1 MTLRE
6 NPLMTIEVK
15 EKLVNE
21 ESFEMLKLSQI
32 NPIFALNLLNV
43 IMIVNFV
50 WNAGKKN
57 IGLFHKILLDLNIMF
72 SYMLKN
78 NDTEIAY
85 TLLATVPVHFYEL
98 IAEKGKKCLKNKFN
112 YNSEFLS
119 NDRNPAQIGLVYKEN
134 TIIQL
139 NSMLN
144 EKQTESPNIM
154 YFLKKDVS
162 TELFKT
168 SVLNMPKNYLDLD
181 YKLDFC
187 DFGVT
192 EIDYSFILSDDIKM
206 QENLIFNKVFSN
218 SNTSRFFNSN
228 SSESMLVL
236 NKDKNIFIE
245 IKSKFESKDVITKLI
260 KTSDLFYSAYKN
272 LAFDGIEK
280 KFSRQN
286 IEYYLLYNNKRD
298 EAFSILKELVE
309 EKEEKIEEDKIMN
322 NKNIEKDKI
331 KNTKI
336 IYNSGYVQ
344 IASIVSLQNQI
355 RAMDDKMDKM
365 KEEMIASIEKEKG
378 EMKASLEKE
387 KGEMKASLEKE
398 KGEMKASLE
407 KEKGEMKAS
416 IEKEKGE
423 MKASL
428 EKEKVEMKAS
438 LEKEKGE
445 MKASLEKEKV
455 EMKASLEK
463 EKGEMKAS
471 LEKEKGE
478 MKASLEKEKGE
489 MKASLEKEKGEMKA
503 SLEKEKVEM
512 KASFEKEKEIM
523 KKEMNDSLKNERKS
537 MKEEM
542 EKEMNAKLEIKM
554 KEIQKTLSIQQ
565 KIIEFTLQNKIEL
578 TTIQDI
584 LRKIEPV
591 IDKKLFDFSKIN
603 KKYIKLC
610 SDILQIDNDNTILNS
625 ANKVIGKEL
634 KLQDEKKE
642 FFNLISLLNKKIA
655 ENKFVKSYYEAF
667 KILLTGP
674 NWKSE
679 YTYKNF
685 KSLNVFSTSNF
696 KNIIVQI
703 LQFILVLEY
712 NKELENCFFEATLY
726 YVFEISRTDIG
737 CYNLFYTYQNKND
750 LRKTVSKFIKS
761 LNAQNHES
769 LKE

>member
-1 MTLRE
+1 MTMRE

-72 SYMLKN
+72 SYVLKN

-98 IAEKGKKCLKNKFN
+98 IAEKGKKCLKDKYN
-112 YNSEFLS
+112 YNNEFLS
-119 NDRNPAQIGLVYKEN
+119 NDRNPAQIGLVYQEN
-134 TIIQL
+134 TIVQL

-154 YFLKKDVS
+154 YFLKKDAS

-168 SVLNMPKNYLDLD
+168 SVLNTPKNYLDLD

-187 DFGVT
+187 DFGVK
-192 EIDYSFILSDDIKM
+192 EIDYSFILSDDIKI

-218 SNTSRFFNSN
+218 SNSSRFFDTNSREN
-228 SSESMLVL
+228 IFVL

-245 IKSKFESKDVITKLI
+245 IKSKFESKDVIAKLI

-280 KFSRQN
+280 KFARQN

-365 KEEMIASIEKEKG
+365 KEEMKANLEKEKG
-378 EMKASLEKE
+378 EMKANLEKE

-398 KGEMKASLE
+398 KGEMKAN
-407 KEKGEMKAS
+407 
-416 IEKEKGE
+416 
-423 MKASL
+423 
-428 EKEKVEMKAS
+428 
-438 LEKEKGE
+438 
-445 MKASLEKEKV
+445 
-455 EMKASLEK
+455 LEK

-478 MKASLEKEKGE
+478 SL
-489 MKASLEKEKGEMKA
+489 
-503 SLEKEKVEM
+503 
-512 KASFEKEKEIM
+512 F
-523 KKEMNDSLKNERKS
+523 RK
-537 MKEEM
+537 
-542 EKEMNAKLEIKM
+542 
-554 KEIQKTLSIQQ
+554 
-565 KIIEFTLQNKIEL
+565 
-578 TTIQDI
+578 
-584 LRKIEPV
+584 
-591 IDKKLFDFSKIN
+591 
-603 KKYIKLC
+603 
-610 SDILQIDNDNTILNS
+610 
-625 ANKVIGKEL
+625 
-634 KLQDEKKE
+634 
-642 FFNLISLLNKKIA
+642 
-655 ENKFVKSYYEAF
+655 
-667 KILLTGP
+667 
-674 NWKSE
+674 
-679 YTYKNF
+679 
-685 KSLNVFSTSNF
+685 
-696 KNIIVQI
+696 
-703 LQFILVLEY
+703 
-712 NKELENCFFEATLY
+712 
-726 YVFEISRTDIG
+726 
-737 CYNLFYTYQNKND
+737 
-750 LRKTVSKFIKS
+750 
-761 LNAQNHES
+761 
-769 LKE
+769 